1 MLKVILTFYDRTSEA
16 MGKGVSLNKIMK
28 LPLKEEIGRMKER
41 AEVESIKS
49 IIDEINK
56 SVATLAVEL

>member
-1 MLKVILTFYDRTSEA
+1 
-16 MGKGVSLNKIMK
+16 
-28 LPLKEEIGRMKER
+28 MKER